1 MANNFNGR
9 SSQKERPQLMAAKK
23 GQELMKKTIHDT
35 LHSPKKFRP
44 TYIHYLC
51 QYAQEI
57 YENIVSANYY
67 KDIDRDVA
75 KQYAYKVE
83 VSIKMYTDLLD
94 DFRLENGL
102 KKDDEIDL
110 LKALSEFQKYYGPW
124 ATKYIFDN
132 NEPAG
137 VILSE
142 T

>member
-1 MANNFNGR
+1 MNNTNNR
-9 SSQKERPQLMAAKK
+9 SSQKERSKLMAAKK
-23 GQELMKKTIHDT
+23 AQELMKITIHAT
-35 LHSPKKFRP
+35 MHSPKKFRP
-44 TYIHYLC
+44 TYIHFLC
-51 QYAQEI
+51 EYTKDI
-57 YENIVSANYY
+57 YENVVNANFY
-67 KDIDRDVA
+67 KDKDKDLA
-75 KQYAYKVE
+75 KRFAYKVE
-83 VSIKMYTDLLD
+83 VSVKMYTDMLD

-124 ATKYIFDN
+124 VTKYIFDN

>member
-51 QYAQEI
+51 EYAQEI

-83 VSIKMYTDLLD
+83 VNVKLYTSVLD

-102 KKDDEIDL
+102 NKEDEIDL
-110 LKALSEFQKYYGPW
+110 LDALSEFWKLYEPW
-124 ATKYIFDN
+124 SNKFIFDDDN
-132 NEPAG
+132 DN
-137 VILSE
+137 
-142 T
+142 

>member
-1 MANNFNGR
+1 MANNFKGR

-51 QYAQEI
+51 EYAQEI
-57 YENIVSANYY
+57 YENIVSANFY
-67 KDIDRDVA
+67 KNIDRDVA

-83 VSIKMYTDLLD
+83 VNVKLYTDILD

-102 KKDDEIDL
+102 NKEDEIDL
-110 LKALSEFQKYYGPW
+110 LDALSEFWKLYEPW
-124 ATKYIFDN
+124 SNKFIFDDN
-132 NEPAG
+132 ND
-137 VILSE
+137 S
-142 T
+142 

>member
-51 QYAQEI
+51 EYAQEI

-67 KDIDRDVA
+67 KNIDRDVA

-83 VSIKMYTDLLD
+83 VNVKLYTSVLD

-102 KKDDEIDL
+102 NKEDEIDL
-110 LKALSEFQKYYGPW
+110 LDALSEFWKLYEPW
-124 ATKYIFDN
+124 SNKFIFDDDN
-132 NEPAG
+132 DN
-137 VILSE
+137 
-142 T
+142 

>member
-51 QYAQEI
+51 EYAQEI
-57 YENIVSANYY
+57 YENIVSANFY
-67 KDIDRDVA
+67 KNIDRDVA

-83 VSIKMYTDLLD
+83 VNVKLYTSVLD

-102 KKDDEIDL
+102 NKEDEIDL
-110 LKALSEFQKYYGPW
+110 LDALSEFWKLYEPW
-124 ATKYIFDN
+124 SNKFIFDDN
-132 NEPAG
+132 ND
-137 VILSE
+137 S
-142 T
+142 

>member
-1 MANNFNGR
+1 
-9 SSQKERPQLMAAKK
+9 MAAKK

-83 VSIKMYTDLLD
+83 VNVKLYTSVLD

-102 KKDDEIDL
+102 NKEDEIDL
-110 LKALSEFQKYYGPW
+110 LDALSEFWKLYEPW
-124 ATKYIFDN
+124 SNKFIFDDDN
-132 NEPAG
+132 DN
-137 VILSE
+137 
-142 T
+142 

>member
-51 QYAQEI
+51 EYAQEI

-83 VSIKMYTDLLD
+83 LNVKLYTSVLD

-102 KKDDEIDL
+102 NKEDEIDL
-110 LKALSEFQKYYGPW
+110 LDALSEFWKLYEPW
-124 ATKYIFDN
+124 SNKFIFDDDN
-132 NEPAG
+132 DN
-137 VILSE
+137 
-142 T
+142 

>member
-51 QYAQEI
+51 EYAQEI
-57 YENIVSANYY
+57 YENIVSANFY
-67 KDIDRDVA
+67 KNIDRDVA

-83 VSIKMYTDLLD
+83 VNVKLYTSVLD

-102 KKDDEIDL
+102 NKEDEIDL
-110 LKALSEFQKYYGPW
+110 LDALSEFWKLYEPW
-124 ATKYIFDN
+124 SNKFIFDDN
-132 NEPAG
+132 ND
-137 VILSE
+137 SQ
-142 T
+142 

>member
-51 QYAQEI
+51 EYAQEI

-67 KDIDRDVA
+67 KDIDRDAA
-75 KQYAYKVE
+75 KQYSYKVE
-83 VSIKMYTDLLD
+83 LNVKLYTSVLD

-102 KKDDEIDL
+102 NKEDEIDL
-110 LKALSEFQKYYGPW
+110 LNALSEFWKLYEPW
-124 ATKYIFDN
+124 SNKFIFDDDN
-132 NEPAG
+132 DN
-137 VILSE
+137 
-142 T
+142 

>member
-51 QYAQEI
+51 EYAQEI
-57 YENIVSANYY
+57 YENIVSANFY
-67 KDIDRDVA
+67 KNIDRDVA

-83 VSIKMYTDLLD
+83 VNVKLYTDILD

-102 KKDDEIDL
+102 NKEDEIDL
-110 LKALSEFQKYYGPW
+110 LDALSEFWKLYEPW
-124 ATKYIFDN
+124 SNKFIFDDN
-132 NEPAG
+132 ND
-137 VILSE
+137 S
-142 T
+142 

>member
-83 VSIKMYTDLLD
+83 VNVKLYTSVLD

-102 KKDDEIDL
+102 NKEDEIDL
-110 LKALSEFQKYYGPW
+110 LDALSEFWKLYEPW
-124 ATKYIFDN
+124 SNKFIFDDDN
-132 NEPAG
+132 DN
-137 VILSE
+137 
-142 T
+142 